1 MRIRLVRFRPYRK
14 GHSPTFSLELYEVP
28 GQSER
33 MGYTLRQH
41 DRGKTTVIFD
51 GRDFRPSPLHAWDSA
66 ETIAAIMGFLT
77 LRSGDTD
84 REYFDNY
91 TAEQIEFRD
100 SHAEALGCEVYS
112 RFEAKEGK

>member
-14 GHSPTFSLELYEVP
+14 GEGPTFSLELYEVP

-33 MGYTLRQH
+33 IGYTLRQH

-51 GRDFRPSPLHAWDSA
+51 GHDFRPSPVHAWDSD
-66 ETIAAIMGFLT
+66 ETVAAIMGFLT